1 MKTENKALLVRLRP
15 ETKELLDKAAIEQR
29 RSRASIVD
37 ELIRE
42 AYERK
47 FNDVQVRLSAMLGQ
61 R

>member
-1 MKTENKALLVRLRP
+1 MKNKPILVRLRP
-15 ETKELLDKAAIEQR
+15 ETKELLDKAAIDQR

-47 FNDVQVRLSAMLGQ
+47 HNDVQARLTAMLGN